1 MIGKYSTRELDANK
15 AMEKSD
21 LQGKKKKKRMNEPI
35 LDTYRF
41 YFVFC
46 TINNKN

>member
-21 LQGKKKKKRMNEPI
+21 LQGKKKKKDEWTNTGYLQI
-35 LDTYRF
+35 L
-41 YFVFC
+41 FC
-46 TINNKN
+46 VLYNQ

>member
-21 LQGKKKKKRMNEPI
+21 LQGKKKKKKDE
-35 LDTYRF
+35 
-41 YFVFC
+41 
-46 TINNKN
+46 